1 MPCFVSQ
8 NDART
13 SIWLAWSMN
22 FNNSALREAL
32 LSWVIERSHY
42 ISLSKLCAQ
51 YNNVSGLMS
60 KVMFAIYLHSSASH
74 QSISLCLCSSHGINT
89 NSPLSSRLRVK
100 EKGRKR
106 HKREKGKGRARHKK
120 EREEGRDTKLE
131 EEGVLGKKHGQEQWA
146 VRSQEIHCTT
156 LTYNVTW

>member
-120 EREEGRDTKLE
+120 RERGGERYKIRGRRGFREKTWPWTMSSEESRN
-131 EEGVLGKKHGQEQWA
+131 
-146 VRSQEIHCTT
+146 T
-156 LTYNVTW
+156 LHHTHL